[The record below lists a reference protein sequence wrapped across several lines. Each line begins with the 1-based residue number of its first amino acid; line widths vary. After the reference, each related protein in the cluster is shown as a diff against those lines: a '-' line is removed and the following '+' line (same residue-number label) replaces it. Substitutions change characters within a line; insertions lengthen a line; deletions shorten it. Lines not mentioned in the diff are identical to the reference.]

1 MFKLAGVALL
11 ASVALAQ
18 IPGLPSCAQGCITN
32 YGGCNQVDVK
42 CICTNQPLLETL
54 SCCVS
59 KNCDQTGID
68 AVIKFADSLCGSY
81 GVTTLPK
88 AATCAATGS
97 TPAPTG
103 TASSSASGSE
113 STPATTSA
121 PASRGS
127 ETSTETSTPA
137 AGAQTTGSS
146 TSAAAAPTNM
156 AQQVLALGLGAA
168 GLLAAL

>member
-32 YGGCNQVDVK
+32 YGGCNQVDVA
-42 CICTNQPLLETL
+42 CICSNQPLLETL

-59 KNCDQTGID
+59 QNCDQSGID
-68 AVIKFADSLCGSY
+68 EVISFANALCGSY
-81 GVTTLPK
+81 GVTTLPT
-88 AATCAATGS
+88 AATCAATASG
-97 TPAPTG
+97 PAPTG
-103 TASSSASGSE
+103 TQTSSASGSE
-113 STPATTSA
+113 TSPATTSA
-121 PASRGS
+121 PAAGS
-127 ETSTETSTPA
+127 NTEGSSTTSG

-168 GLLAAL
+168 GILAAL